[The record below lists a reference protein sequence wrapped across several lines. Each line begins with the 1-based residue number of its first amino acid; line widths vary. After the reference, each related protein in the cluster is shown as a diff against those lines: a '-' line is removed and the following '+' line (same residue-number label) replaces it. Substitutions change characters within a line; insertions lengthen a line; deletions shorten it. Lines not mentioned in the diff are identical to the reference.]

1 LCGVGVNDSSLK
13 DKKMKK
19 LKLVSAFMAILM
31 AFTLLYSCKEEGTN
45 PTLTDTELIAA
56 IQAASKANIDANEL
70 PGSAVNVVTNDFA
83 ESFVANAQVAASL
96 GFQVTLIRE
105 RGSRVGESES
115 AFFDITGRE
124 LNAGDSTRRQRRDG
138 RGHKRRGPQQRDCF
152 DFVFPISLTV
162 PDGTVFI
169 LDSLGAFSQV
179 RDWYQ
184 ANPDNRERP
193 DFVFPL
199 DISFGGEIMTI
210 NNMEELQDA
219 RGLCQ
224 EDRSRGKCFELVY
237 PITVIMPDASEI
249 ILNSREDRRQIRAWY
264 EENPDAEDKPT
275 VVFPIEIT
283 YEDGTSVT
291 INSEEELKAAKEGC

>member
-1 LCGVGVNDSSLK
+1 
-13 DKKMKK
+13 MKK
-19 LKLVSAFMAILM
+19 LKLVSSLMAILM
-31 AFTLLYSCKEEGTN
+31 AFTLLYSCEEEGAN

-56 IQAASKANIDANEL
+56 IQTASKVNIDASEL
-70 PGSAVNVVTNDFA
+70 PSSAATVVTNDFS
-83 ESFVANAQVAASL
+83 ESFVADAQVAATL

-124 LNAGDSTRRQRRDG
+124 LNAGDSTRRQRRDERG
-138 RGHKRRGPQQRDCF
+138 RKKRGPQQRDCF

-162 PDGTVFI
+162 ADGTAFT
-169 LDSLGAFSQV
+169 LASQEDFSQV
-179 RDWYQ
+179 KEWYQ
-184 ANPDNRERP
+184 ANPDNREHP
-193 DFVFPL
+193 EFVFPL
-199 DISFGGEIMTI
+199 DISFGGEVMTI

-224 EDRSRGKCFELVY
+224 EDRSRGKCFELVF
-237 PITVIMPDASEI
+237 PITVVMPDASEI

-275 VVFPIEIT
+275 VVFPIDIT
-283 YEDGTSVT
+283 YEDGTTVT
-291 INSEEELKAAKEGC
+291 INSEEELIAAKEGC